1 MDRRGVGGQ
10 VMARKDNKDG
20 ELTGRQKAAILLISM
35 GPDVSANVYRHLSEE
50 EIEKLTLE
58 ISGVRKVDSRAKEEV
73 LDEFHQIALA
83 QDYIAQGGIAYAKEI
98 LEKALGSDDA
108 ANIINRL
115 TSSLQVKPFDFAR
128 KADPAQILN
137 FIQNE
142 HPQTISLVL
151 SYLDPAQAGQILSE
165 LPQDMQADVARRIA
179 LMDSTSPEVINEVEQ
194 ILERK
199 LSATVT
205 QDYTNTGGIEAVV
218 EVLNGVD
225 RSTERTILD
234 ALEIQDPEL
243 AEEIK
248 KRMFVFEDIVTLD
261 NRAIQRVIRDVDNQ
275 DLLLSLKVASD
286 EVKEIVFSNMSK
298 RMVDTFK
305 EEMEFMGPV
314 RLRDV
319 EEAQSRIVAV
329 IRRLEEAG
337 EIVIARGGG
346 DDIIV

>member
-1 MDRRGVGGQ
+1 
-10 VMARKDNKDG
+10 MAKKG
-20 ELTGRQKAAILLISM
+20 ELTGKQKAAILLISL
-35 GPDVSANVYRHLSEE
+35 GPDVSASVYKHLSEE

-58 ISGVRKVDSRAKEEV
+58 ISNVRQVDAEKKETILE
-73 LDEFHQIALA
+73 EFHQIALA
-83 QDYIAQGGIAYAKEI
+83 QDYISQGGIAYAKQV
-98 LEKALGSDDA
+98 LEKALGPEQA
-108 ANIINRL
+108 MNIINRL
-115 TSSLQVKPFDFAR
+115 TSALQVRPFDFAR

-137 FIQNE
+137 FLQNE
-142 HPQTISLVL
+142 HPQTIALVL
-151 SYLDPAQAGQILSE
+151 SYLDPAQAGQILSA
-165 LPQDMQADVARRIA
+165 LPQEMQADIARRIA
-179 LMDSTSPEVINEVEQ
+179 LMDRTSPEIINEVEQ
-194 ILERK
+194 VLERK
-199 LSATVT
+199 LSTTVV
-205 QDYTNTGGIEAVV
+205 QDYTQTGGIEAVV

-225 RSTERTILD
+225 RATERAILD

-261 NRAIQRVIRDVDNQ
+261 NRAIQRVIREVDNA
-275 DLLLSLKVASD
+275 DLLLALKVSSD
-286 EVKEIVFSNMSK
+286 EVKEVIFRNMSS
-298 RMVDTFK
+298 RMAETFK

-337 EIVIARGGG
+337 EIVVARGGG

>member
-1 MDRRGVGGQ
+1 MP
-10 VMARKDNKDG
+10 KKTTS
-20 ELTGRQKAAILLISM
+20 ELTGKQKAAILLISL
-35 GPDVSANVYRHLSEE
+35 GPDVSAQIYKHLSEE

-58 ISGVRKVDSRAKEEV
+58 ISSVRKVDSHMKEAILEQ
-73 LDEFHQIALA
+73 FHQIALA
-83 QDYIAQGGIAYAKEI
+83 QDYIAQGGIGYAKTV
-98 LEKALGSDDA
+98 LEKALGADEAS
-108 ANIINRL
+108 NIIDRL
-115 TSSLQVKPFDFAR
+115 TSSLQVRPFDFAR
-128 KADPAQILN
+128 KADASQILN

-142 HPQTISLVL
+142 HPQTIALIL
-151 SYLDPAQAGQILSE
+151 SYLEPEKAGQILSE
-165 LPQDMQADVARRIA
+165 LPQEMQADIAKRIA
-179 LMDSTSPEVINEVEQ
+179 LMDSTSPEIINEVEQ

-199 LSATVT
+199 LSTTVT
-205 QDYTNTGGIEAVV
+205 QDYTQTGGIEAVV
-218 EVLNGVD
+218 EVLGGVD

-261 NRAIQRVIRDVDNQ
+261 SRAIQRVIRDVENE
-275 DLLLSLKVASD
+275 DLMLSLKVASD
-286 EVKEIVFSNMSK
+286 EVKEIIFKNMSK
-298 RMVDTFK
+298 RMADTFK

-319 EEAQSRIVAV
+319 EEAQTRIVSV

-337 EIVIARGGG
+337 EIVVARGGG

>member
-1 MDRRGVGGQ
+1 MV
-10 VMARKDNKDG
+10 
-20 ELTGRQKAAILLISM
+20 E
-35 GPDVSANVYRHLSEE
+35 
-50 EIEKLTLE
+50 
-58 ISGVRKVDSRAKEEV
+58 
-73 LDEFHQIALA
+73 EFHQIALA
-83 QDYIAQGGIAYAKEI
+83 QDYITQGGIGYAKTV
-98 LEKALGSDDA
+98 LEKALGEEQA
-108 ANIINRL
+108 TIILNRL
-115 TSSLQVKPFDFAR
+115 TSSLQVRPFDFAR

-142 HPQTISLVL
+142 HPQTIALIL
-151 SYLDPAQAGQILSE
+151 SYLDSQQAGQILSE
-165 LPQDMQADVARRIA
+165 LPQEMQADIAKRIA
-179 LMDSTSPEVINEVEQ
+179 VMDRTSPEIINEVEQ

-199 LSATVT
+199 LSTTVT
-205 QDYTNTGGIEAVV
+205 QDYTQTGGIEAVV

-261 NRAIQRVIRDVDNQ
+261 NRSIQRIIRECENE
-275 DLLLSLKVASD
+275 DLLLSLKVSSE
-286 EVKEIVFSNMSK
+286 EVKEIVFKNMST

-305 EEMEFMGPV
+305 EEMEYMGPV

-319 EEAQSRIVAV
+319 EEAQSRIVAI
-329 IRRLEEAG
+329 IRRLEDMG

>member
-1 MDRRGVGGQ
+1 MVKKQ
-10 VMARKDNKDG
+10 Q
-20 ELTGRQKAAILLISM
+20 LTGKQKAAILLISL
-35 GPDVSANVYRHLSEE
+35 GPDVSANVYKHLSEE

-58 ISGVRKVDSRAKEEV
+58 IAGVRKIDQNMKDEIV
-73 LDEFHQIALA
+73 DEFHQMAIA
-83 QDYIAQGGIAYAKEI
+83 QDYITQGGIGYAKDV
-98 LEKALGSDDA
+98 LEKALGNDEA
-108 ANIINRL
+108 MQMINRL
-115 TSSLQVKPFDFAR
+115 TSTLQVRPFDFAR
-128 KADPAQILN
+128 KADAQQIFN

-142 HPQTISLVL
+142 HPQTIALIL
-151 SYLDPAQAGQILSE
+151 SYLSSEQSGQILSD
-165 LPQDMQADVARRIA
+165 LPQEVQADVAKRIA
-179 LMDSTSPEVINEVEQ
+179 LMDSTSPEIVNEVES
-194 ILERK
+194 ILEKK
-199 LSATVT
+199 LSSTVT
-205 QDYTNTGGIEAVV
+205 QDYTQAGGIEAVV
-218 EVLNGVD
+218 EVLNSVD

-261 NRAIQRVIRDVDNQ
+261 NRSIQRVIRDVENE
-275 DLLLSLKVASD
+275 DLQLSLKVASD
-286 EVKEIVFSNMSK
+286 EVKETVFNNMSQ
-298 RMVDTFK
+298 RMSDTFR

-319 EEAQSRIVAV
+319 EEAQTRIVAV

>member
-1 MDRRGVGGQ
+1 VVRRE
-10 VMARKDNKDG
+10 KD
-20 ELTGRQKAAILLISM
+20 LTGKQKAAILLISL
-35 GPDVSANVYRHLSEE
+35 GPDVSASVYKHLSEE

-58 ISGVRKVDSRAKEEV
+58 ISGVKKVETEAKEDILE
-73 LDEFHQIALA
+73 EFHHIAIA
-83 QDYIAQGGIAYAKEI
+83 QDYISQGGIGYAKTV
-98 LEKALGSDDA
+98 LEKALGSEQA
-108 ANIINRL
+108 SAIINRL

-128 KADPAQILN
+128 RADAAQILN

-142 HPQTISLVL
+142 HPQTIALIL
-151 SYLDPAQAGQILSE
+151 SYLEPQQAGQILSE
-165 LPQDMQADVARRIA
+165 LPQDVQADIARRIA
-179 LMDSTSPEVINEVEQ
+179 IMDGTSPEVISEVEA

-205 QDYTNTGGIEAVV
+205 QDYTQTGGVEAVV

-225 RSTERTILD
+225 RSTEKTILD

-261 NRAIQRVIRDVDNQ
+261 GRSIQRVIRDCDNE
-275 DLLLSLKVASD
+275 DLLLSLKVSSD
-286 EVKEIVFSNMSK
+286 EVKEVVFRNMSN
-298 RMVDTFK
+298 RMVETLK

-329 IRRLEEAG
+329 IRRLEDSG
-337 EIVIARGGG
+337 EIIIARGGG